1 MSKIIK
7 FSIAVLVA
15 GTVVA
20 SAAQISIDKQIQ
32 QIQHAPVSQRFKL
45 MNQFKI
51 RLHNMNQ
58 RERLQ
63 AINTLQKQMHASSSN
78 TMKNNN
84 NMDQYP
90 NNINHMQQTTQMM
103 RTNMQQN
110 RYQQQAI
117 KQFNQQPNSS
127 PRQQTTQPIR
137 IPMH

>member
-7 FSIAVLVA
+7 FSIAILIA
-15 GTVVA
+15 GAVVA
-20 SAAQISIDKQIQ
+20 SATQISIDKQIQ
-32 QIQHAPVSQRFKL
+32 QIQHTPVNQRFKL

-58 RERLQ
+58 QERMQ
-63 AINTLQKQMHASSSN
+63 AINTLQKQMHINSSN
-78 TMKNNN
+78 TMKNGN

-90 NNINHMQQTTQMM
+90 NNINQVQQTTQMM
-103 RTNMQQN
+103 RTNIQQN

-127 PRQQTTQPIR
+127 PQQQTTQPIR